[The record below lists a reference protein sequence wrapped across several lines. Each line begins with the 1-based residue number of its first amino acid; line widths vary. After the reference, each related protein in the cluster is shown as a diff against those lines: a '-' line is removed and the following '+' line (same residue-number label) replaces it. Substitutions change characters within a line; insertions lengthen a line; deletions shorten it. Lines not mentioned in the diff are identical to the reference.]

1 MITDNGKDII
11 SKYLLGQ
18 VSSYATHIAIGCGA
32 EPLAIGDS
40 VPSGLNEK
48 GVLDFE
54 MARVPITSKGFV
66 DDNGTTKMSLTA
78 ELPAENRYE
87 ITEVG
92 LWSAPSNSLA
102 INSDSHLLF
111 DFTSSW
117 QSHGTSITQPQI
129 ETNLGSDGTITT
141 TKTIFYT
148 PSDDINLH
156 GYERRLRKEGPRFL
170 NQNLFIRGDTS
181 TISGSTGSWA
191 ADSGSTHIH
200 LNNVNFNIGNNSPSD
215 TLTLAFSLIDK
226 DYLGSGDP
234 DYVKIFIEF
243 YRNEIS
249 TSNGYAKK
257 EIYISGTDFTNNR
270 YKSITFPISSLI
282 TSSDF
287 SAKDIKVCRIF
298 TSVIKSGTPST
309 SHYIAFDGMRV
320 DNIITDNP
328 IYKLTGYS
336 IVKANNAHP
345 IVKNKNSNN
354 YIEFRFNL
362 GIA

>member
-1 MITDNGKDII
+1 MITDNGKDVI

-18 VSSYATHIAIGCGA
+18 VSAYATHIAIGCGA
-32 EPLAIGDS
+32 EPLDTGDPT
-40 VPSGLNEK
+40 PSGLNEK

-54 MARVPITSKGFV
+54 MARVPIVSKGFV
-66 DDNGTTKMSLTA
+66 DDNGTTKISLSA

-102 INSDSHLLF
+102 VNADSHLLF

-117 QSHGTSITQPQI
+117 QSHGTSITQPQL
-129 ETNLGSDGTITT
+129 ETSLGSGGDITT
-141 TKTIFYT
+141 TKTIFYAA
-148 PSDDINLH
+148 SDDINLH
-156 GYERRLRKEGPRFL
+156 GVQRRLRKEGPRFL
-170 NQNLFIRGDTS
+170 NQNLFVRGDTS
-181 TISGSTGSWA
+181 TISGATGSWA
-191 ADSGSTHIH
+191 ADSGSTHVH

-215 TLTLAFSLIDK
+215 TITLAFSLIDK

-234 DYVKIFIEF
+234 DYVKILIEF

-257 EIYISGTDFTNNR
+257 EIYINGSEFTGNR
-270 YKSITFPISSLI
+270 YKSVTFPISDLI

-287 SAKDIKVCRIF
+287 SASDIRVCRIF
-298 TSVIKSGTPST
+298 TSVIKSSAPST
-309 SHYIAFDGMRV
+309 DHYIAFDGMRL
-320 DNIITDNP
+320 DNITTDNP
-328 IYKLTGYS
+328 VYKLTGYS
-336 IVKANNAHP
+336 IVKSNNAYP
-345 IVKNKNSNN
+345 IVKTKNSNN